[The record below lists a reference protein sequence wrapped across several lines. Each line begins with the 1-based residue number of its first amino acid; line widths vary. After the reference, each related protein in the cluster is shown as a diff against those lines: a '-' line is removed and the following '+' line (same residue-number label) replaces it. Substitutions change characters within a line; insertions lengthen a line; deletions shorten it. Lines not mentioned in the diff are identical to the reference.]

1 MVKKKCNQCKD
12 QIEIAYRVRYLPL
25 HYAQKQWVFLCRN
38 CLIKESKAKQSS
50 LPIWRNME
58 RVIWISID
66 ILKVWQMEDPGI
78 SLQKGDFLKQTL
90 DRPPLYLPPK
100 CF

>member
-38 CLIKESKAKQSS
+38 CLIKVKPNNLHYQYGGT
-50 LPIWRNME
+50 W
-58 RVIWISID
+58 
-66 ILKVWQMEDPGI
+66 
-78 SLQKGDFLKQTL
+78 KG
-90 DRPPLYLPPK
+90 
-100 CF
+100 